1 VDKFRSNPWVWAGFL
16 PWILL
21 GLSYGFDSGFSYG
34 SFSTTR
40 WPIVIGLASGSFLGS
55 LSIAALLRRRLQKS
69 RLGARPRPDRRSKI
83 LGLAAGVVTYAVTYV
98 FALVVLV
105 LVFFQMIGVAN
116 PDMPL
121 PIWASAIAF
130 GLLVAISIILG
141 SQLPFVVHSVP
152 DNAVGRRPTKES
164 NQRKLW
170 PPTR

>member
-1 VDKFRSNPWVWAGFL
+1 MDKFRSNPWVWAGFL

-55 LSIAALLRRRLQKS
+55 LSIAALLQRRLQKS
-69 RLGARPRPDRRSKI
+69 RLGVRPRPDRRTKI

-98 FALVVLV
+98 FALVMLV

-121 PIWASAIAF
+121 PIWASAIVF
-130 GLLVAISIILG
+130 GLLIAISIILG
-141 SQLPFVVHSVP
+141 SRLPFVEHPVP
-152 DNAVGRRPTKES
+152 DNPVGLRPTEGS
-164 NQRKLW
+164 DRRKLW